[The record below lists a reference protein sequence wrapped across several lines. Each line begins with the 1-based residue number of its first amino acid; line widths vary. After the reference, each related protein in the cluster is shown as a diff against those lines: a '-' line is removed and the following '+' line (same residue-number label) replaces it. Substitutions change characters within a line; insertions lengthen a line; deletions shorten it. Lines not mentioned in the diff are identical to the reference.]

1 MRLRRVH
8 VTNYRSVVD
17 SGPVDVDDISCLVG
31 KNESGK
37 TSFLMAV
44 ELLNPALG
52 DRQID
57 IVRDY
62 PAWLLADGEKRLA
75 AGDPPV
81 VVAAHYSLDADERAE
96 FDALFGEGALTT
108 EQPEIKVRYDGNHIW
123 CFDSDEQAAVAHL
136 VRRLGSPA
144 ELAGVETIDALKAAA
159 ATTDHEAPLGQ
170 LLGAWA
176 VPGVL
181 RRSMVRWFD
190 AHQPAFVYFGE
201 YSLMPGRVSVPA
213 LLNLRE
219 RGAVA
224 REFQTFLA
232 LLDIAGTPLESFKDD
247 ANYEQQ
253 KRRLEAAGLRI
264 TGDIKQFWSQNQ
276 DSSIEFDKSAA
287 DTTADGE
294 LATGINLHVRAKG
307 RRGVSVP
314 IDEGSHG
321 FRWFFSFLVYFTRI
335 QDVHQGDDLVLLLD
349 EPGSALHALAQ
360 ADFLRV
366 VEERLAPV
374 AQVLYTT
381 HSPFMVDANHFER
394 VRLVIDDNEKGTVVT
409 AKVFAG
415 GDEDTVFPLQAALG
429 YSIGQTLFVA
439 PNALLVEG
447 PSDLLY
453 LKVWSRALEEAGR
466 TALDPRWVIVPVG
479 GVSKV
484 ETFVRL
490 YGANQLH
497 TAVLLDGT
505 TKFER
510 QVTQLVGTGQLEPG
524 QIISVSTVLDGR
536 AEADIEDL
544 MSDEFYVDL
553 VKAAFSRSAAAGLT
567 AEAVMGNGNPRLAK
581 RVEAILEAWG
591 FTAFDHLRPALE
603 LSNNPEKYPLPD
615 ELLDRA
621 EELFRALNACLSDSP
636 AASGPRATPTTAK
649 AARTRK
655 KAQA

>member
-1 MRLRRVH
+1 MRLKSVH

-17 SGPVDVDDISCLVG
+17 SGLVAVDDISCFVG

-44 ELLNPALG
+44 ELLNPASG

-62 PAWLLADGEKRLA
+62 PAWLLSEGEKAMA
-75 AGDPPV
+75 AGKPPDL
-81 VVAAHYSLDADERAE
+81 VAATYQLSDDERTE
-96 FDALFGEGALTT
+96 FEDFFGGGALTT
-108 EQPEIKVRYDGNHIW
+108 TEPEVRLHYDTQHTWYFN
-123 CFDSDEQAAVAHL
+123 SDAKAAVAHL
-136 VRRLGSPA
+136 LKQLGSPA
-144 ELAGVETIDALKAAA
+144 ALGSVETIEALTAAA
-159 ATTDHEAPLGQ
+159 ATTDHEAPLNE
-170 LLGAWA
+170 LLSKWSS
-176 VPGVL
+176 PGKL
-181 RRSMVRWFD
+181 RRSMVGWLD

-213 LLNLRE
+213 LITRQAQ
-219 RGAVA
+219 GDID
-224 REFQTFLA
+224 REFRTFLA
-232 LLDIAGTPLESFKDD
+232 LLEIAGTPLESFQDD

-253 KRRLEAAGLRI
+253 KRRLEAAGIRI
-264 TGDIKQFWSQNQ
+264 TSDLNTFWSQNR

-287 DTTADGE
+287 DTTAEAE
-294 LATGINLHVRAKG
+294 LATGINLHVRSKG

-321 FRWFFSFLVYFTRI
+321 FRWFFSFLVYFTRV
-335 QDVHQGDDLVLLLD
+335 QDIHQDDQLVLLLD

-360 ADFLRV
+360 ADFLKV
-366 VEERLAPV
+366 VEERLAPA

-381 HSPFMVDANHFER
+381 HSPFMVDANHLER
-394 VRLVIDDNEKGTVVT
+394 VRLVIDDKEKGTIVT
-409 AKVFAG
+409 DKVLAS
-415 GDEDTVFPLQAALG
+415 DDRDTVFPLQAALG

-453 LKVWSRALEEAGR
+453 LGLWSRALEEAGR
-466 TALDPRWVIVPVG
+466 TVLDPRWVIVPVG

-505 TKFER
+505 TKFQDQVER
-510 QVTQLVGTGQLEPG
+510 LVATGQLESR
-524 QIISVSTVLDGR
+524 QIVSVSTSLDGQ

-544 MSDEFYVDL
+544 MPPEFYVEL
-553 VKAAFSRSAAAGLT
+553 VKAAFSRTAAAGLT
-567 AEAVMGNGNPRLAK
+567 AAALEGNGNPRLAK
-581 RVEAILEAWG
+581 RVQATLEGWSFNG
-591 FTAFDHLRPALE
+591 FDHLPPAIE
-603 LSNNPEKYPLPD
+603 LSKSPEQYPLPD
-615 ELLDRA
+615 VVLDRA
-621 EELFRALNACLSDSP
+621 EKLFSTINACLQPSP
-636 AASGPRATPTTAK
+636 AAPARKPAQKRAPKTS
-649 AARTRK
+649 
-655 KAQA
+655 